1 MVLADRPFTES
12 ETKFLKYIRQWGK
25 KIVFVLN
32 KVDILSSDQEIDEV
46 SNFVADSAKRML
58 GVDSNK
64 ILPVSARSAL
74 DVKLRL
80 GGGSMAG
87 ALSPFPPPFNPSFC
101 LFFRQF
107 LKLWS
112 SIVSL

>member
-87 ALSPFPPPFNPSFC
+87 APSLPSPSPPPLPPSPLPSVFS
-101 LFFRQF
+101 FDNF
-107 LKLWS
+107 
-112 SIVSL
+112 